1 MAPGGHSSRPPVH
14 TGIGIMGQIFVEME
28 KTPGPL
34 KLEAD
39 NTLLA
44 YLECAATHGTMDDD
58 LKSKVRC
65 PECWPQLADELA
77 KDGSTELF
85 LRTTQAITIVEGGNK
100 YNALPE
106 VRYRRRTC

>member
-28 KTPGPL
+28 KNPGPL

-39 NTLLA
+39 NTLLG
-44 YLECAATHGTMDDD
+44 YLECAATHGTMDEG

-65 PECWPQLADELA
+65 PECWPQLAEELSHDDSA
-77 KDGSTELF
+77 ALF
-85 LRTTQAITIVEGGNK
+85 LKTTQAITIVEGGNK

-106 VRYRRRTC
+106 VSKPLRW